1 MKRQVLV
8 LTAMVIM
15 FAVAGAAKA
24 NNTLVTP
31 QGGFCIDAKGGAR
44 IGAELVIWDCHGGT
58 NQLFRF
64 EKGRL
69 VAGGYCAQA
78 DSRHERAGI
87 RLAQCNFSDAGNA
100 LQNFAPS
107 GNGVISHNSGWV
119 IQNGYGFH
127 KGRGVMLGAPHP
139 VEKHKQWEWGSM
151 VKTNR
156 FKEGGTYK
164 IPGIEGSFTFR
175 GGSLISDGG
184 GTYTVRGGD
193 LVGPDG
199 GTLIRAGGSIV
210 AAGAGNLVGK

>member
-1 MKRQVLV
+1 MKRQGLM
-8 LTAMVIM
+8 LTAVMIMVS
-15 FAVAGAAKA
+15 AATAASA
-24 NNTLVTP
+24 NSTLVTP

-44 IGAELVIWDCHGGT
+44 KGAELVIWDCHGGT

-64 EKGRL
+64 ERGRL

-87 RLAQCNFSDAGNA
+87 RLAQCNFTEAGNA

-127 KGRGVMLGAPHP
+127 RGRGIMLGSPNP
-139 VEKHKQWEWGSM
+139 IEPHKQWEWGSM

-156 FKEGGTYK
+156 FRTGMVYK
-164 IPGIEGSFTFR
+164 IPGVQGAFTFR
-175 GGSLISDGG
+175 GGKLISDDGS
-184 GTYTVRGGD
+184 TFTVRAGN
-193 LVGPDG
+193 LIGPDG
-199 GTLIRAGGSIV
+199 GTVVGSGGSIV
-210 AAGAGNLVGK
+210 AAGAGNLVGR